1 MFAVCWTMPKR
12 QRVETL
18 ELDWK
23 AAQSAEPENDER
35 AAGGID
41 EDEVQAVLA
50 KAHAEVEAL
59 CRKSKHRQELP
70 KPRCSC
76 PLRIGA
82 MEVVDRP
89 RRGRG
94 WVATADIP
102 AGRTILCE
110 SPLAYSMDWEADA
123 LNSEALNVDTASLIL
138 ALAEQL
144 SSKRGPQ
151 LMKQLQTLSPLPTD
165 AGTEWTCE
173 DPKLAAK
180 VEQSLKQVEKLS
192 ASERA
197 RLKRV
202 VRANSLGI
210 YTNSE
215 QLCYPDQFAQLS
227 GVALYLNGSLFNH
240 DCRPNATRFNVGA
253 IAVFR
258 TNRLVRKGEELC
270 ISYIESDILCEP
282 ASLRNLELGG
292 RGFKVKDPGDASD
305 DEEDDDVDETD
316 QVDEPDLY
324 RKIDEEAQE
333 ALLALDPPARL
344 ENIALLLEDKD
355 TADRFVRADRKEL
368 SLLQAVACTQLGY
381 FQTALEHWED
391 CIAFAS
397 VHCPPHDE
405 SLVCYSIH
413 AAIVALAS
421 DQLES
426 AAAHMRAATKHHAV
440 AFGGGALFLRTRYNK
455 EVEIFGRGNDKKLW
469 QMIGLSE

>member
-1 MFAVCWTMPKR
+1 MPKR
-12 QRVETL
+12 QRVETQEL
-18 ELDWK
+18 EWS
-23 AAQSAEPENDER
+23 AAQSVGSEQEEQ

-50 KAHAEVEAL
+50 KAHAEVEKL
-59 CRKSKHRQELP
+59 CRVSKHRQEP
-70 KPRCSC
+70 PRPHCSC

-82 MEVVDRP
+82 MEIVDRP
-89 RRGRG
+89 GRGRG
-94 WVATADIP
+94 WIATADIP
-102 AGRTILCE
+102 AGRTVLCE
-110 SPLAYSMDWEADA
+110 SPLAFAMDWEADA
-123 LNSEALNVDTASLIL
+123 LESEARNVDSASLIL

-144 SSKRGPQ
+144 RGKRGAQ
-151 LMKQLQTLSPLPTD
+151 LIKQLQTLSPL
-165 AGTEWTCE
+165 AGDPGKEWTCD
-173 DPKLAAK
+173 DPELATQ
-180 VEQSLKQVEKLS
+180 VEQSLKRVPRLS
-192 ASERA
+192 PGERA

-210 YTNSE
+210 YTSSE
-215 QLCYPDQFAQLS
+215 QLCYPDQFVHLS
-227 GVALYLNGSLFNH
+227 GVALYLNASLFNH

-292 RGFKVKDPGDASD
+292 RDFKVRDPGDSD
-305 DEEDDDVDETD
+305 DDDDDDDGDADEME
-316 QVDEPDLY
+316 EPELY

-333 ALLALDPPARL
+333 ALLELDPPARL

-355 TADRFVRADRKEL
+355 TADSFIRADRKEL

-381 FQTALEHWED
+381 FSTALGHWED
-391 CIAFAS
+391 CIAFAA

-405 SLVCYSIH
+405 CLVCYSVH

-421 DQLES
+421 DQFES
-426 AAAHMRAATKHHAV
+426 AAAHMRTALKTHAV
-440 AFGGGALFLRTRYNK
+440 AFGGGPQFLRMRYGK
-455 EVEIFGRGNDKKLW
+455 EVEIFGRGNEKRLW
-469 QMIGLSE
+469 QMIGLLE